1 MKKIYIFIF
10 TILSLI
16 SLSNSKIITSNQVSY
31 TLGKNL
37 VKGTDIDVVNVFDAY
52 ADMFNQKI
60 SFSNLD
66 NKQDV
71 LGKADAVI
79 SFSHNLEEDYIFEAA
94 RRYNIRVVDLDLS
107 YSYREDSSLVLNE
120 KLDDRRNQLKFNWVD
135 YSNIYKMI
143 DILKLDLS
151 DLYPKY
157 TSVFEKNS
165 IELKDKFMNDYNN
178 FMEYVLDKK
187 LDIAV
192 IQIGNSELDYLLDSL
207 EIYHYNIDLNPS
219 LNILKKT
226 MEETG
231 VNKFV
236 SYRALSKDTIKMI
249 ESLGGKY
256 VKLSLANIPSDTD
269 DDDLV
274 DEDGFIYILKD
285 NLEKL
290 KLLLGGK

>member
-52 ADMFNQKI
+52 ADMFNQKV
-60 SFSNLD
+60 SFDNLD

-79 SFSHNLEEDYIFEAA
+79 SFSHNLEEDYIFEAT

-120 KLDDRRNQLKFNWVD
+120 KLDDRGNQLKFNWVD

-143 DILKLDLS
+143 DILKLNLS

-165 IELKDKFMNDYNN
+165 IELKDKLMNDYND

-256 VKLSLANIPSDTD
+256 VKLSLANIPSDPD

>member
-120 KLDDRRNQLKFNWVD
+120 KLDDRGNQLKFNWVD

>member
-66 NKQDV
+66 NKQDI

-120 KLDDRRNQLKFNWVD
+120 KLDDRGNQLKFNWVD

-165 IELKDKFMNDYNN
+165 IELKDKFMNDYND

-256 VKLSLANIPSDTD
+256 VKLSLANIPSDKD

-290 KLLLGGK
+290 KVLLGGK